1 MVPVQYRFLV
11 PLVRISVPIHW
22 VAPGST
28 NTKPLVIELLVGLLK
43 KIQFRNRKWNPSK
56 VSVKTKVPYFF
67 PCKYSLVIHSLKSMN
82 FTLFPQLREKNTNC
96 IFFNFYQNSTVWSIR
111 NHQTIWILDFSY
123 EYNMK
128 SYKMVKRN
136 WEDQYEVQQGSPP
149 PSASLDPVFSQK
161 LCFCAFLF
169 L

>member
-96 IFFNFYQNSTVWSIR
+96 VFFIQIQLPEVFAIIR
-111 NHQTIWILDFSY
+111 PY
-123 EYNMK
+123 ELLTFRNNMK
-128 SYKMVKRN
+128 SYKMVKQN

>member
-96 IFFNFYQNSTVWSIR
+96 VFFNPNSTAWSIR
-111 NHQTIWILDFSY
+111 NYQTIWTLDFSY
-123 EYNMK
+123 EYNLK
-128 SYKMVKRN
+128 SYKVVKQN
-136 WEDQYEVQQGSPP
+136 WGDQYDVQQGSLPP
-149 PSASLDPVFSQK
+149 TASLGRLYFSQK
-161 LCFCAFLF
+161 LSS
-169 L
+169 